1 MDICRIAGV
10 VFSVLCLASGAALAN
25 PNQDGGSK
33 RDRDRNDRGGLEETA
48 TVRIIPISEFNR
60 QIQLTTVI
68 IASNT
73 DRVLGAST
81 ETGVQRV
88 DEDRFDL
95 GGIPLVGGLF
105 GGGDE
110 DDDEGP
116 TFPLRIGTAYIIGSS
131 LAVDLQDAFGR
142 SVANEA
148 DGADPDSVSAA
159 LEDRIA
165 AASGA
170 TPSTSTLT
178 YRWNQEIVI
187 DGVKVLHR
195 NYSYQ
200 MPGVSF
206 VDIGSLTE
214 TSAQNGESEASGGRI
229 PFLGDIP
236 LVGSLFGRPAGG
248 AYLEG
253 RNLVVLIKPSILED
267 DYED

>member
-1 MDICRIAGV
+1 MGMRRIAGV
-10 VFSVLCLASGAALAN
+10 AVTVLCLAVGAALAN

-33 RDRDRNDRGGLEETA
+33 RDRDRNERGGLQETVS
-48 TVRIIPISEFNR
+48 VRVIPISEFDR

-95 GGIPLVGGLF
+95 GGIPLIGGLF
-105 GGGDE
+105 GGDE
-110 DDDEGP
+110 DEDEGP
-116 TFPLRIGTAYIIGSS
+116 TFPLRIGTAYVIGSS
-131 LAVDLQDAFGR
+131 LAVDLRKAFDGLATDGTG
-142 SVANEA
+142 SV
-148 DGADPDSVSAA
+148 DPQSVSTA
-159 LEDRIA
+159 LADRIA

-170 TPSTSTLT
+170 ETPTSRLA

-195 NYSYQ
+195 NYSYE
-200 MPGVSF
+200 MPGGSF
-206 VDIGSLTE
+206 VDIGSLKE
-214 TSAQNGESEASGGRI
+214 ASAASGEAGASGGKV
-229 PFLGDIP
+229 PLLGDIP
-236 LVGSLFGRPAGG
+236 LAGGLFGRPAGG

-253 RNLVVLIKPSILED
+253 RKLVVVIKPSIHAD
-267 DYED
+267 RYED